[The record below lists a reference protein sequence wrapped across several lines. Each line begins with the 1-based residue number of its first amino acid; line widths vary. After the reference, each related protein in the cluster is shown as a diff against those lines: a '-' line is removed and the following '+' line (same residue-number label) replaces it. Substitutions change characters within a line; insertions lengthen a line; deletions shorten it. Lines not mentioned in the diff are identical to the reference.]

1 MESWVTDCVYCTQ
14 REAAGLH
21 TGTTSFTGKPL
32 SYGVNQQLV
41 ICSKDG
47 RKEAVFWPERAAS
60 HRLQISTTS
69 FWEDRTVGL
78 TVTQLPDRMHFW
90 DFRLLQIRFLTYLI
104 RFSLLDWPGV
114 NCWSKYR
121 ISILPFLK
129 LYKQFCSQNLN
140 PCAPMWNWDQ
150 LRDVNR
156 SSVINESTV
165 LQFLKLDGLYTSY
178 STTKLW
184 DT

>member
-1 MESWVTDCVYCTQ
+1 MSHWLCLLYTERGS
-14 REAAGLH
+14 
-21 TGTTSFTGKPL
+21 GTTHRDNIIYWQTSQLRGQSATGDL
-32 SYGVNQQLV
+32 QQGW
-41 ICSKDG
+41 KKRG
-47 RKEAVFWPERAAS
+47 WPERAAS